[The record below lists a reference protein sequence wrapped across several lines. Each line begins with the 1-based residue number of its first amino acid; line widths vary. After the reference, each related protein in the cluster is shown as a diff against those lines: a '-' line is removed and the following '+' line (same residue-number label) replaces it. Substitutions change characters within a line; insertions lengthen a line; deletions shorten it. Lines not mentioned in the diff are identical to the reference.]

1 MTQLFNLL
9 LGPFENGYAHAG
21 LIVVSVITGGVM
33 LFLFKLTSNQKAMK
47 EVKAKIS
54 AYFLEMRLYRE
65 DMSVVMASQR
75 RILRANLDYMKMALI
90 PAVVMFIP
98 VVLIMVQLNLRYA
111 QTGFQ
116 PGDAALLKVK
126 LEEGADPMGGSLKLI
141 TDTGLEKASPA
152 VRIPSLGETDWKI
165 RMTDKGVHDLT
176 LETSSGKVSLP
187 IYTTDRLVPIYR
199 TFKRGSIW
207 ETVLNPGA
215 PRIPDG
221 MRIKSVEVAYPE
233 MSFNWGFIHLDWLW
247 SFLIIS
253 MAFGVVLKFVF
264 RVE

>member
-1 MTQLFNLL
+1 
-9 LGPFENGYAHAG
+9 
-21 LIVVSVITGGVM
+21 
-33 LFLFKLTSNQKAMK
+33 
-47 EVKAKIS
+47 
-54 AYFLEMRLYRE
+54 
-65 DMSVVMASQR
+65 
-75 RILRANLDYMKMALI
+75 
-90 PAVVMFIP
+90 
-98 VVLIMVQLNLRYA
+98 
-111 QTGFQ
+111 
-116 PGDAALLKVK
+116 
-126 LEEGADPMGGSLKLI
+126 MGGSLKLI